1 MTRVSSF
8 TEENNGQLPHVCQ
21 FCPFFSF
28 YCYALNFIY
37 RTTRKNHYSN
47 HTVNERTYLATNE

>member
-1 MTRVSSF
+1 MANYRMSVNFVRSS
-8 TEENNGQLPHVCQ
+8 L
-21 FCPFFSF
+21 F